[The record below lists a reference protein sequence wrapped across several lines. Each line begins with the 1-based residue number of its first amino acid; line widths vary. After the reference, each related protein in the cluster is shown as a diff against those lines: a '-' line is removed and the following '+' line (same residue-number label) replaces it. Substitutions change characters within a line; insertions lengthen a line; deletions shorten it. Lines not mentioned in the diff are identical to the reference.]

1 MKELPIT
8 QQELQMMKVLSVLF
22 LRGPRAKRI
31 HYIYE
36 DILHKFDCAKPF
48 EKVGIIDE
56 DDATENTNLPVEVVV
71 VGNEPEEQNFN
82 IFRLGMFQKVPL
94 NKFELNIS
102 HEIIKRGKPFN
113 QIIYIDYLNEC
124 NRKGIHDR
132 TFNAFRAALLRA
144 KKSKE

>member
-71 VGNEPEEQNFN
+71 VGNEPEEQHFN
-82 IFRLGMFQKVPL
+82 IFRLGMFQKDLLFLCTSL
-94 NKFELNIS
+94 N
-102 HEIIKRGKPFN
+102 
-113 QIIYIDYLNEC
+113 
-124 NRKGIHDR
+124 
-132 TFNAFRAALLRA
+132 
-144 KKSKE
+144 

>member
-1 MKELPIT
+1 MACVCLIQNGYFVNYERITIT

-82 IFRLGMFQKVPL
+82 IFRLGMFQK
-94 NKFELNIS
+94 
-102 HEIIKRGKPFN
+102 
-113 QIIYIDYLNEC
+113 D
-124 NRKGIHDR
+124 
-132 TFNAFRAALLRA
+132 LLFL
-144 KKSKE
+144 